1 MTPSRL
7 ALEELKALD
16 SENPQII
23 GISFSE
29 EIKLVTR
36 KEDVEDGHC

>member
-1 MTPSRL
+1 M
-7 ALEELKALD
+7 ALY

-29 EIKLVTR
+29 DIKLVTG
-36 KEDVEDGHC
+36 KENVEDGYCQC